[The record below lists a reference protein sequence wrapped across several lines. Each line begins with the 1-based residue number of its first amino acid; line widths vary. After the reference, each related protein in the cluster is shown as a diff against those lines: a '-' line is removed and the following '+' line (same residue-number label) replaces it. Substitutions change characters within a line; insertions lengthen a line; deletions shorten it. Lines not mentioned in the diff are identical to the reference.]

1 MNLREI
7 ITEMPPLYIFIT
19 FVLSL
24 YYAIRGLMERQMQFA
39 ETKNLSLPQKVII
52 HYIQEV
58 LFKVIVTISSF
69 IALFIANYIFSS
81 LESINDIGMGTAV
94 ILIFLF
100 IWGIIGACGYLTS
113 FIASGKIPK

>member
-7 ITEMPPLYIFIT
+7 LLEMPCWYIFII
-19 FVLSL
+19 FVFTL
-24 YYAIRGLMERQMQFA
+24 YYAIRGLMEKIQYGDKA
-39 ETKNLSLPQKVII
+39 LNLTQKVII
-52 HYIQEV
+52 DYIQEV

-69 IALFIANYIFSS
+69 IALFIANYISSS
-81 LESINDIGMGTAV
+81 LESINDIGAGTAV

-113 FIASGKIPK
+113 FIASGKIPGIK